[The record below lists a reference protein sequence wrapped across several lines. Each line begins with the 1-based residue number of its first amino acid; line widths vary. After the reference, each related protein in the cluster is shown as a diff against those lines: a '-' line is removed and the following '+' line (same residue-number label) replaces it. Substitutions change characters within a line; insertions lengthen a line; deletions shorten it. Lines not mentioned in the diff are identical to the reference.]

1 MRRLLVLGELL
12 ASISL
17 DLVVLSIGARRALVG
32 IWHIGAVVFWRN
44 FLVHFDLCSKSW
56 GLRIRTLIYALKSNI

>member
-1 MRRLLVLGELL
+1 MRRLPALRELL

-32 IWHIGAVVFWRN
+32 RLA
-44 FLVHFDLCSKSW
+44 
-56 GLRIRTLIYALKSNI
+56 Y

>member
-32 IWHIGAVVFWRN
+32 IWHIGAVVIWRN
-44 FLVHFDLCSKSW
+44 FLVHFDLC
-56 GLRIRTLIYALKSNI
+56 

>member
-32 IWHIGAVVFWRN
+32 IWHIGAVILWRN
-44 FLVHFDLCSKSW
+44 FFVHFDLC
-56 GLRIRTLIYALKSNI
+56 